1 MQIICRAFAFLEKF
15 AAVFVNAEILTQSVG
30 LIAGADIFIAVGLAI
45 FRILTFGV
53 FGGTVRTGTA
63 APHAHLLF
71 GTGFVNAFFVF
82 GTGIFTG
89 IGTVNRTSFIIY
101 AGSGIFSRRS

>member
-71 GTGFVNAFFVF
+71 LRLRYRYFHRYRHCKPYLVH
-82 GTGIFTG
+82 
-89 IGTVNRTSFIIY
+89 Y
-101 AGSGIFSRRS
+101 LRR